1 MSLED
6 ARRYLSSTRLRALL
20 AMIETVFEDAS
31 ACLFAAQAE
40 IVGVASTVETIEAA
54 TGPAGQERLL
64 ADTETARMHVN
75 RVAGRFDYLAQT
87 GCELGQQAIDLQRL
101 LSDQA
106 GDLRMAS
113 ILAIQ
118 SRVVSVSVVDHAETL
133 SRFSDT
139 ARHLL
144 SHAETIFA
152 ELRTTLLKNE
162 EVLKATS
169 LKLQEMHRRA
179 LALTEHADRM
189 SALVRRVSEERVIAE
204 LAAGTRGAVGATDR
218 ALEAAI
224 PRLQAGDT
232 FRQRIEHV
240 AAIVEIADASE
251 KQLGCRLG
259 DLAALQLAS
268 AAETVRSE
276 IASTL
281 CAFSD
286 ISDHRSACFA
296 QLRDLAAS
304 EKMKALVDMS
314 GLARDFVA
322 GLEGLET
329 DRTHLGSGMAAVAAR
344 YAEASK
350 KTEEL
355 AEIQEQMHLLGVNA
369 TLVAGRAGEDGFAMM
384 EIARQLRDATTAIGQ
399 RTRMIAEKM
408 HLQQLAA
415 ELFNTPGEIPADADS
430 VEAVC
435 VITRHSD
442 NLSDALHRAM
452 QIAQSSGTSEI
463 DEAAKLLTDFVSNE
477 IIRLNP
483 PPTPPRFAIAPE
495 DLRAVDEIRS
505 LYTMAS
511 ERDLHDYVIGQSPS
525 LIEDSTKPSED
536 AVLEDVFFA

>member
-1 MSLED
+1 M
-6 ARRYLSSTRLRALL
+6 
-20 AMIETVFEDAS
+20 
-31 ACLFAAQAE
+31 
-40 IVGVASTVETIEAA
+40 
-54 TGPAGQERLL
+54 
-64 ADTETARMHVN
+64 
-75 RVAGRFDYLAQT
+75 
-87 GCELGQQAIDLQRL
+87 
-101 LSDQA
+101 
-106 GDLRMAS
+106 
-113 ILAIQ
+113 
-118 SRVVSVSVVDHAETL
+118 
-133 SRFSDT
+133 
-139 ARHLL
+139 
-144 SHAETIFA
+144 
-152 ELRTTLLKNE
+152 
-162 EVLKATS
+162 
-169 LKLQEMHRRA
+169 
-179 LALTEHADRM
+179 
-189 SALVRRVSEERVIAE
+189 
-204 LAAGTRGAVGATDR
+204 
-218 ALEAAI
+218 
-224 PRLQAGDT
+224 QAGDT

-322 GLEGLET
+322 GLEDLET

-355 AEIQEQMHLLGVNA
+355 VEIQEQMHLLGVNA

-477 IIRLNP
+477 IIRLNL
-483 PPTPPRFAIAPE
+483 PPTPPQFAIAPG
-495 DLRAVDEIRS
+495 DLGAVDEIRS

-511 ERDLHDYVIGQSPS
+511 ERNLHDHVIGQSPS
-525 LIEDSTKPSED
+525 LIEDSTKQSED